1 MRRPCGADASCGI
14 TKTTVFPGF
23 VSVPVRSFCSAVF
36 SFVRAMFLML
46 CSNVS
51 MPSFVWQLMCMGV
64 SGVCPAFCC
73 RLVGRG
79 V

>member
-14 TKTTVFPGF
+14 TKTTVSPGF
-23 VSVPVRSFCSAVF
+23 VSVPVRSFCSAVC
-36 SFVRAMFLML
+36 SLVRAMFLML

-51 MPSFVWQLMCMGV
+51 MPSFVWQLMCIGFSGV
-64 SGVCPAFCC
+64 SPAFCC
-73 RLVGRG
+73 RLVGSG